1 MCGDVSTRNR
11 GVLESSTS
19 GDRARSHRT
28 GDDGAVTAAVIFDM
42 DGVLIDSEPIWE
54 QVRRDVVAE
63 HGGRWLDGAQTAL
76 MGMSTPEWAKYM
88 SEDLGVGKPPNQVS
102 QMVIDKMAERYED
115 HLPVLPGAD
124 DAVRRCAG
132 RWPLG
137 LASSSP
143 RQLIDAVLRSAG
155 WTDLFAV
162 IVSTEELSRGK
173 PAPDVYL
180 TAVRALGFEPAD
192 SVAVEDSSNG
202 MRSATAAGLV
212 LVAVPRP
219 EYLPAQD
226 AIAEAA
232 LVLDHLDALT
242 ADSVAALA

>member
-1 MCGDVSTRNR
+1 M
-11 GVLESSTS
+11 
-19 GDRARSHRT
+19 
-28 GDDGAVTAAVIFDM
+28 TAAVIFDM

-63 HGGRWLDGAQTAL
+63 HGGRWLDEAQTAL
-76 MGMSTPEWAKYM
+76 MGMSTPEWASYL
-88 SEDLGVGKPPNQVS
+88 SEDLGVGKPPNEVAQI
-102 QMVIDKMAERYED
+102 VIDKMVERYED
-115 HLPVLPGAD
+115 HLPVLAGAD

-143 RQLIDAVLRSAG
+143 RQLIDAVLRTAG

-162 IVSTEELSRGK
+162 TVSTEELSRGK

-180 TAVRALGFEPAD
+180 SAVRALGFEPAEC
-192 SVAVEDSSNG
+192 VAVEDSSNG

-212 LVAVPRP
+212 LIAAPRP
-219 EYLPAQD
+219 EYPPAQD
-226 AIAEAA
+226 AIAGAA
-232 LVLDHLDALT
+232 VVLDDLDGLT
-242 ADSVAALA
+242 EDRVASLA